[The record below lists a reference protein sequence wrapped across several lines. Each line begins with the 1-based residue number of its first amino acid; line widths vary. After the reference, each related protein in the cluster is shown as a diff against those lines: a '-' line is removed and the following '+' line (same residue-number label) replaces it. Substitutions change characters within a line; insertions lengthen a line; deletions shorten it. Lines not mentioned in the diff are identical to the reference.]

1 MKKQNKTKQPN
12 NQTKNK
18 WKNLD
23 NHDFRN
29 ESKLKLP

>member
-1 MKKQNKTKQPN
+1 MKNKTKPN

-29 ESKLKLP
+29 ESKLKFP